1 MKACPK
7 CGSLAHFNTYFG
19 AYICSK
25 CDWRDDT
32 FNLERAE
39 LNKNI
44 PKECKNVVGFDEK
57 CS

>member
-7 CGSLAHFNTYFG
+7 CEALAPFNTYFG

-32 FNLERAE
+32 YNIERAK
-39 LNKNI
+39 LIQRI
-44 PKECKNVVGFDEK
+44 PRTIEEKEFLE
-57 CS
+57 